1 MYTIIIL
8 AFSNNTSVDSIE
20 SEIINFIGRKNLI
33 NNSLNVYVFEESFN
47 DKDKQILI
55 DKIHQ
60 MNSDILFMESETL
73 ELINDLNTI
82 KI

>member
-1 MYTIIIL
+1 MYTTIIL

-20 SEIINFIGRKNLI
+20 SEIIDFIGRKNLI

-55 DKIHQ
+55 DKIHK